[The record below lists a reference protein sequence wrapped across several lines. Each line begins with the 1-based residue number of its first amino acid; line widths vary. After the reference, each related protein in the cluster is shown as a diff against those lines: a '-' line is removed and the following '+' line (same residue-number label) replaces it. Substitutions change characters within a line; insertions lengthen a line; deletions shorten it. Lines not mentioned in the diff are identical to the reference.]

1 MITELV
7 DGAAGLANL
16 EDPLEQE
23 LAGSMFVAMA
33 EDDDTASRFAQKLI
47 PAIESR
53 GNDAALT
60 VLTAIGAAAAGGP
73 EPVHRA
79 ATAAADR
86 LAAGGLPVPASSL
99 QLAQPLEA
107 GPFMRLYDAEGTM
120 SVLIGSFRRAGHE
133 HAVMVFVNHENC
145 GAADDVALLDAAHL
159 PDAVEDLRASARRDG
174 VTVRTQTLD
183 APAFRWYVEQAMDA
197 RAVHDAEDDDQ

>member
-1 MITELV
+1 MIAELV

-33 EDDDTASRFAQKLI
+33 EDDDVASRFAQELI

-79 ATAAADR
+79 AAAAADR
-86 LAAGGLPVPASSL
+86 LAAFPYRPRRCSWCRTRNRMSSAS
-99 QLAQPLEA
+99 
-107 GPFMRLYDAEGTM
+107 R
-120 SVLIGSFRRAGHE
+120 RRAASTFMANRCSG
-133 HAVMVFVNHENC
+133 
-145 GAADDVALLDAAHL
+145 DAAATRR
-159 PDAVEDLRASARRDG
+159 PGWSKTRGAVESTPGA
-174 VTVRTQTLD
+174 T
-183 APAFRWYVEQAMDA
+183 
-197 RAVHDAEDDDQ
+197 

>member
-1 MITELV
+1 MCDCPACSGDEVDLAQMIAELV
-7 DGAAGLANL
+7 DGAAGLASL

-33 EDDDTASRFAQKLI
+33 DGDDTASRFTQELI

-53 GNDAALT
+53 GNDAALI

-73 EPVHRA
+73 KPVRRA

-86 LAAGGLPVPASSL
+86 LAAGGLPVPAWSP

-107 GPFMRLYDAEGTM
+107 GPF
-120 SVLIGSFRRAGHE
+120 
-133 HAVMVFVNHENC
+133 HA
-145 GAADDVALLDAAHL
+145 A
-159 PDAVEDLRASARRDG
+159 
-174 VTVRTQTLD
+174 T
-183 APAFRWYVEQAMDA
+183 
-197 RAVHDAEDDDQ
+197 